1 MATMPRIP
9 DIDETYLAMVKAFPL
24 QRIRDDAE
32 LDASIAV
39 IDDLRDRPHLTEGE
53 QEYLDA
59 LGQLVGAYELEDVQ
73 LPNVRGVDVLRH
85 LMEENDLKQADL
97 VDVFGTKSIVAE
109 VLSGKRRL
117 TLGHVREL
125 GSRFGL
131 PADVF
136 ID

>member
-1 MATMPRIP
+1 MATTMPIRQ
-9 DIDETYLAMVKAFPL
+9 IDDTYLTMVKTFPL
-24 QRIRDDAE
+24 QRIRDE
-32 LDASIAV
+32 TGLDAAIAV
-39 IDDLRDRPHLTEGE
+39 IDGLLDRSILTDGE

-59 LGQLVGAYELEDVQ
+59 LGQLVEAYETEHVH
-73 LPNVRGVDVLRH
+73 LPDVRGVDVLVH
-85 LMEENDLKQADL
+85 LMEEHGLKQADL
-97 VDVFGTKSIVAE
+97 VDIFGTKSTVSE

-117 TLGHVREL
+117 TLGHVRGL

>member
-1 MATMPRIP
+1 MATMARISE
-9 DIDETYLAMVKAFPL
+9 IDETYLAMVKAFPL

-39 IDDLRDRPHLTEGE
+39 IDDLLDRPHLTEGE

-59 LGQLVGAYELEDVQ
+59 LGQLVEAYESEHVQ
-73 LPNVRGVDVLRH
+73 LPDVLRH

-97 VDVFGTKSIVAE
+97 VDVFGTKSIVSE

-117 TLGHVREL
+117 TLRHVREL

>member
-1 MATMPRIP
+1 
-9 DIDETYLAMVKAFPL
+9 MVKAFPL

-39 IDDLRDRPHLTEGE
+39 IDDLLDRPHLTEGE

-59 LGQLVGAYELEDVQ
+59 LGQLVEAYESEHVQ
-73 LPNVRGVDVLRH
+73 LPDVLRH

-97 VDVFGTKSIVAE
+97 VDVFGTKSIVSE

-117 TLGHVREL
+117 TLRHVREL
-125 GSRFGL
+125 GSRFGV